1 MANRLTIAV
10 FLWAVLPNAAGAW
23 SVDREALKAAIE
35 RDRRAERCEA
45 PRLVRSRG
53 GGVKFLGL
61 SGVAGDPLARAG
73 MRTGDVLFAADGQ
86 AISEPA
92 QVTALYDA
100 ARRGVLPDQLTIRRR
115 GLRIDLAFDEVD
127 LGAWVCARR
136 PAPSRILPVYEGGQ
150 HTGYE
155 VVVLGMHFPPRIV
168 AAYRDARLVG
178 WKFVGVGTEST
189 AARLGFRT
197 SDVIVAIDGRAVVDV
212 ADVLELKEEL
222 LAGVGPH
229 QVEVERRGVRR
240 MVEWWW

>member
-1 MANRLTIAV
+1 MANRLAIAV
-10 FLWAVLPNAAGAW
+10 FLWVVLPNAAGAW

-45 PRLVRSRG
+45 TRLVRSG
-53 GGVKFLGL
+53 G
-61 SGVAGDPLARAG
+61 
-73 MRTGDVLFAADGQ
+73 VLFAADGQ

-100 ARRGVLPDQLTIRRR
+100 AG
-115 GLRIDLAFDEVD
+115 
-127 LGAWVCARR
+127 R

-150 HTGYE
+150 HTVYE

-168 AAYRDARLVG
+168 PAYRDARLVG

-212 ADVLELKEEL
+212 ADVLQLKEEL
-222 LAGVGPH
+222 LAGAEPH